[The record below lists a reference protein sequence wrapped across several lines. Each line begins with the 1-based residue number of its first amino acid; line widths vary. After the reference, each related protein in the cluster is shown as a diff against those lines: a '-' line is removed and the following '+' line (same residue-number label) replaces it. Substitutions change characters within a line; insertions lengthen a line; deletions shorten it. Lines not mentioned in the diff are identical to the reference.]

1 MVLKVHMFTIHT
13 LTLMY
18 PTSLKLSCNSY
29 KILLSSV
36 NPSDSLGAGTD
47 ANVFVILFGEYGDT
61 GTLPLKESTNRN
73 KFERKMKD
81 VFRIP
86 DTLSLGELSKVR
98 VWHDNKGKE
107 EKRGKYNFT
116 LTTKT

>member
-1 MVLKVHMFTIHT
+1 MHVYYHT
-13 LTLMY
+13 LTMMY
-18 PTSLKLSCNSY
+18 PTSLKLSCNNY
-29 KILLSSV
+29 KILLSLV
-36 NPSDSLGAGTD
+36 NPSDSSGAGTD

-86 DTLSLGELSKVR
+86 DMLSLGELSKVR

-107 EKRGKYNFT
+107 EKEQNIT
-116 LTTKT
+116 LH